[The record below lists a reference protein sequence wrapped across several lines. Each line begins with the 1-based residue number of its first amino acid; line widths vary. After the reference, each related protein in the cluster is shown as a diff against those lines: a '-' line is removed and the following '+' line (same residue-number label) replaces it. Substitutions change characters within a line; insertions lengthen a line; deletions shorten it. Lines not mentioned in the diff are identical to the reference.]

1 MADLD
6 IAQAQVTDMTN
17 TIDNFEITPAVTDG
31 VADQPETTWD
41 NRNWSV
47 YYGYYNQIPQFKT
60 AINAFATWVLGKGYT
75 ADARTEAQ
83 LSRITGMGEDTFL
96 SLLWNMLVTKKING
110 DAYAHIIRNEAG
122 DFINL
127 KPLEPSSMRT
137 IINSKGVIKRY
148 EQTTKNKEPNK
159 KFKTTEIF
167 HIMNDRVA
175 DEIHGTSIVDAIRW
189 VIDAMQ
195 EAMEDQKTVMHRN
208 VVPLRIIEID
218 SENTAKATKIK
229 KQYEEAINKKEVIVV
244 PKGNVEIKDST
255 AVLQDMMPWLKY
267 LENFF
272 YQALGVP
279 KVILGG
285 SSEFT
290 EASSKIG
297 YLTFEVIYTREVS
310 ELLADLWNQLAIRIE
325 INKPASLENEL
336 LNSEQKN
343 TGQTGFQANDT
354 TAGVG
359 EDGI

>member
-1 MADLD
+1 MAELD
-6 IAQAQVTDMTN
+6 IGIAQTSDMTN
-17 TIDNFEITPAVTDG
+17 RVDDFEITTASTDG
-31 VADQPETTWD
+31 VGEQDETTWD
-41 NRNWSV
+41 NDKWTT
-47 YYGYYNQIPQFKT
+47 YYGYYKQIPQFKT

-75 ADARTEAQ
+75 ADAATTAN
-83 LSRITGMGEDTFL
+83 LDLITGMGEDTFL

-110 DAYAHIIRNEAG
+110 DAYCEIIRNDKG
-122 DFINL
+122 TLINL

-137 IINSKGVIKRY
+137 VVDRKGIIKRY
-148 EQTTKNKEPNK
+148 EQTSKTSKFVK
-159 KFKTTEIF
+159 KFKTNEVF

-175 DEIHGTSIVDAIRW
+175 DEIHGTSITEAIQW

-208 VVPLRIIEID
+208 VVPLRIIEVD
-218 SENTAKATKIK
+218 TENTAKAAKIK
-229 KQYEEAINKKEVIVV
+229 KAYEDAINKKEVIVV
-244 PKGNVEIKDST
+244 PKGNVDIKDST
-255 AVLQDMMPWLKY
+255 ASLQDIIPWIKY

-297 YLTFEVIYTREVS
+297 YLTFEVIYTREVN
-310 ELLADLWNQLAIRIE
+310 ELLADLWNQLGIRIE

-336 LNSEQKN
+336 LMSDKKN
-343 TGQTGFQANDT
+343 TGQTGFQPNDT

-359 EDGI
+359 E